1 MRIQSTVLILIVA
14 AQAGVYAAPAQN
26 AQAGETKAA
35 VAAAKLDTPQGSYR
49 IGPGDV
55 LQIMVWKEPDASV
68 PSIQVRSDGYITVP
82 FVKELHVVGL
92 TPSEVETLVTQRLSR
107 FLRNPEVSVL
117 VRETNRDKV
126 YVIGAVRREGSIP
139 LRSPMTVIQ
148 VLAEAGGVS
157 EFAKKKK
164 IYILR
169 NNGERQQRIA
179 FNYEAAIRGD
189 PRMSNLY
196 VAPGDTIVVP

>member
-1 MRIQSTVLILIVA
+1 
-14 AQAGVYAAPAQN
+14 
-26 AQAGETKAA
+26 
-35 VAAAKLDTPQGSYR
+35 GSYR